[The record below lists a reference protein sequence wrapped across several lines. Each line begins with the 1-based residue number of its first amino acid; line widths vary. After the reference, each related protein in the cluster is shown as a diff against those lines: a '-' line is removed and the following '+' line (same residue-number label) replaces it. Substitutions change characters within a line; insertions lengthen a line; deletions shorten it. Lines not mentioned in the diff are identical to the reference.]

1 MPGPAGPGA
10 DAQYCAGVSWRPR
23 PCSDAAE
30 CRRTP
35 HPAAGAPQR
44 PLSPTVPEPA
54 LPAASPQPHSMLPST
69 LLSRGEPARPPP
81 PAGRAVGRL
90 QDWRRWGPWAALGL
104 LLVVAQSALLWL
116 TAAYESGRAQDQV
129 ESSAAEASAATR
141 RELLRVQQALQALQ
155 PADHADAGW
164 AEAARRLLPAHRE
177 LRHLER
183 RDGAFS
189 VTAWAASP
197 FGPPL
202 FDQLARAQVGVE
214 AEAACRAAAASGAP
228 VASRSYYVPR
238 ASGLGE
244 EVIDLCLPA
253 RATGDEVGFMVG
265 TVALAPLLETV
276 LAGLPQ
282 RGYELSLVEGDGARL
297 ARAGAA
303 RGRGIFVATQ
313 PVPLPGQTLLLRA
326 DSTAGRPGL
335 VPNLAVS
342 LVLGLS
348 LALAGLV
355 WLLVRDARR
364 RAAAEAALAEAY
376 GFRKAMEDSLSTGLR
391 ARDLDGAV
399 TYANPAFCAMVGFT
413 LEELRAARPPTPAPY
428 WPPEH
433 VADYAARQA
442 ARLAGRGRAPGE
454 PREGFETV
462 FVRRSGERF
471 PVMIYEAPLRDR
483 QGAQTGWMSAV
494 VDLSDQRRVEELSRQ
509 QQERLQATARLAS
522 VGEMAS
528 LLSHELTQPLAAIAS
543 YAHGSLNL
551 LEGGAAREAGGNEG
565 TPGLLRHSL
574 DRIAAQ
580 AERAGRVIRSVHDF
594 VRRREQ
600 PREVVPPAL
609 LVEAV
614 LPLVRMQARKSGA
627 RIDIAIPEAAPR
639 VHCDRTMVEQVLLNL
654 ARNGIQAMEQDTPPG
669 ARVLTIAVGPAG
681 PAQLRFAVSDAGPG
695 IAPEVAARLFTP
707 FFTTRAEG
715 MGLGLSLCRT
725 VIEQHGG
732 RLDFAP
738 GPLGRGTTFAFTLPV
753 AAADAT
759 GEVLPGRPVRSGAV
773 GEDDNR
779 GDAGP

>member
-1 MPGPAGPGA
+1 M
-10 DAQYCAGVSWRPR
+10 
-23 PCSDAAE
+23 
-30 CRRTP
+30 
-35 HPAAGAPQR
+35 
-44 PLSPTVPEPA
+44 SPPVPEP
-54 LPAASPQPHSMLPST
+54 LPSDA
-69 LLSRGEPARPPP
+69 LQAAAPSRAAVARPVRLAP
-81 PAGRAVGRL
+81 GRARN
-90 QDWRRWGPWAALGL
+90 WRRWGPWAALAL
-104 LLVVAQSALLWL
+104 LLAVAQSALLWL

-129 ESSAAEASAATR
+129 EATAAEASAAAR
-141 RELLRVQQALQALQ
+141 AELLRVQQALQALQ
-155 PADHADAGW
+155 PDGGDAAW
-164 AEAARRLLPAHRE
+164 VAATQRLLAAQRE
-177 LRHLER
+177 VHHVER
-183 RDGAFS
+183 RDGSLA
-189 VTAWAASP
+189 VIAWAASP

-202 FDQLARAQVGVE
+202 FDQLARAQVGSE
-214 AEAACRAAAASGAP
+214 AEAACRAAAASGVP
-228 VASRSYYVPR
+228 MASRSYYVPR
-238 ASGLGE
+238 ASGFGE
-244 EVIDLCLPA
+244 EVFDLCLPA
-253 RATGDEVGFMVG
+253 RMPGAEPGFVVG
-265 TVALAPLLETV
+265 TVALAPLLEAV
-276 LAGLPQ
+276 LRGLPQ
-282 RGYELSLVEGDGARL
+282 RGYELSLVEGDGSRL

-303 RGRGIFVATQ
+303 RGRGVFVATL
-313 PVPLPGQTLLLRA
+313 PVPLPGRTLLLRA
-326 DSTAGRPGL
+326 DSVAGRPGL

-348 LALAGLV
+348 LALAGLLL
-355 WLLVRDARR
+355 LLVRDARR

-391 ARDLDGAV
+391 ARDLEGAV

-413 LEELRAARPPTPAPY
+413 LDELRAVRPPALPPY
-428 WPPEH
+428 WPQEH
-433 VADYAARQA
+433 AADYAARQV
-442 ARLAGRGRAPGE
+442 ARLAGRGRSPGE
-454 PREGFETV
+454 PCEGFETV
-462 FVRRSGERF
+462 FARKGGERF
-471 PVMIYEAPLRDR
+471 PVMIYEAPLRDG

-522 VGEMAS
+522 AGEMAS
-528 LLSHELTQPLAAIAS
+528 LLSHELNQPLAAIAS

-551 LEGGAAREAGGNEG
+551 LEAAAAPGAAGADG

-600 PREVVPPAL
+600 PRESVSAAL

-627 RIDIAIPEAAPR
+627 RIDVALPAPVPL

-669 ARVLTIAVGPAG
+669 ARVLTIAVEPAG
-681 PAQLRFAVSDAGPG
+681 AAQVRVAVSDFGPG

-732 RLDFAP
+732 RLDFGP
-738 GPLGRGTTFAFTLPV
+738 GPGGRGTTFSFTLPAAV
-753 AAADAT
+753 AEGA
-759 GEVLPGRPVRSGAV
+759 GEVPAGDPLRADRA
-773 GEDDNR
+773 GEDNR
-779 GDAGP
+779 GDARP